1 MINSDTFTF
10 TQYESV
16 AKTTATYES
25 ADYLPLGL
33 SEEVGEL
40 IHEFARCKRKGVE
53 MDVPALISE
62 VGDVLWVLS
71 QIAREYDFTLSQA
84 ARSNLGKLQD
94 RNEKGAIHD
103 KTNR

>member
-1 MINSDTFTF
+1 MINVNTFA
-10 TQYESV
+10 QYEEV
-16 AKTTATYES
+16 AKKTATYQS

-40 IHEFARCKRKGVE
+40 LHEYARCKRKGVE

-62 VGDVLWVLS
+62 VGDVMWVLS
-71 QIAREYDFTLSQA
+71 QIAREHDFTLSQA
-84 ARSNLGKLQD
+84 ASNNLEKLHE
-94 RNEKGAIHD
+94 RNKKGAIHE